1 MKNSKDR
8 LSWISK
14 ELGKRTVLTAFISA
28 LIIADALGIGMIIS
42 SLYRY
47 GLNGI
52 SEILILM
59 STVMIFYYLVKNL
72 AGVLVQSNWLWQQR
86 KREIDKGK
94 GM

>member
-1 MKNSKDR
+1 MENSKDR

-14 ELGKRTVLTAFISA
+14 ELGKRTILTAFTSA

-72 AGVLVQSNWLWQQR
+72 VRVLVQSNWLWQQR
-86 KREIDKGK
+86 KREIDKNK
-94 GM
+94 GI